1 MVNSKAFDINK
12 MLLKN
17 KIYIEYNMIPH
28 VAPIKFW
35 SRETAA
41 YKLGTKNQCCETGE
55 SLAAPVCP

>member
-17 KIYIEYNMIPH
+17 KIYIKYMIPH
-28 VAPIKFW
+28 VAPIKFR
-35 SRETAA
+35 SGETAA

-55 SLAAPVCP
+55 SLAAPVRP

>member
-1 MVNSKAFDINK
+1 

-17 KIYIEYNMIPH
+17 KIYIKYDMIPH

-41 YKLGTKNQCCETGE
+41 NKLGTKNQCCETGE
-55 SLAAPVCP
+55 SPVRP